1 MKLSQTIVFFG
12 IVFTI
17 YGLINYYIFR
27 RAVSIVPGNY
37 RLLFTYLFIFVV
49 LSYIVGR
56 FLENYWVWYISDF
69 LVWVGAFWIAI
80 MIYTFLFLIL
90 IDLFRLVNHFLP
102 FFPSVINQNLQ
113 KTKTIIGLVVSII
126 VFVVVVGGFI
136 NTKLIA
142 IKKYSINID
151 KKAGSLK
158 SLNIVMASD
167 LHLGTING
175 KMFTYK
181 IVDKIN
187 KLNPDVVLLAGDVID
202 EDIKPVLR
210 DSVGMALLEL
220 KSKYGVY
227 AITGNHEY
235 IGGVNDAVK
244 YLTSHKIQMLR
255 DAFVKI
261 DDAFYIIGREDRDS
275 RRFADYKRKELDQ
288 ILSGVDKSCPVILMD
303 HQPFKLEEA
312 EQNGIDLQLSGHTHN
327 GQIWPFNFIVEKI
340 YELAWGYKIKGS
352 THFYVSCGVG
362 GWGPPIRTGSR
373 PEIINIKL
381 NFNSD

>member
-1 MKLSQTIVFFG
+1 MKLSQALIFFG
-12 IVFTI
+12 IVFTV
-17 YGLINYYIFR
+17 YGTINYYIFR
-27 RAVSIVPGNY
+27 RAVSIVPENY
-37 RLLFTYLFIFVV
+37 RVLFTYLFIFIV

-102 FFPSVINQNLQ
+102 FFPSVINQNMQ
-113 KTKTIIGLVVSII
+113 KTKTIVGLVISII

-142 IKKYSINID
+142 IKKYSINVD
-151 KKAGSLK
+151 KKTGSLK

-187 KLNPDVVLLAGDVID
+187 KLKPDIVLLTGDVID
-202 EDIKPVLR
+202 EDIKSVLR
-210 DSVGMALLEL
+210 DSVGVALLEL

-255 DAFVKI
+255 DNFVKI
-261 DDAFYIIGREDRDS
+261 DDAFYIVGREDRDS
-275 RRFADYKRKELDQ
+275 KRFADYKRKDLYQ
-288 ILSGVDKSCPVILMD
+288 ILEGVDKSFPVILMD

-327 GQIWPFNFIVEKI
+327 GQIWPFNFIVDKI
-340 YELAWGYKIKGS
+340 YELAWGYRIKGN
-352 THFYVSCGVG
+352 THYYVSCGVG

-381 NFNSD
+381 NFNYD